1 MHFGVKNRPPQHQFP
16 HHVRGVCCAPGRANL
31 MAFPSFDHNESLQM
45 SVEATCSF
53 QITSW
58 DEKTYLDIG
67 GGAKLSHAKVTQSYS
82 GAIEGTSSI
91 EYLMSYTTQ
100 GTANFVGL
108 ERITGTVAGKSGT
121 VVLQHV
127 GGFSEGKARSSWS
140 VVVGS
145 GTEDL
150 ASLQAKGSYV
160 AGHGE
165 PAQVSFQYAF
175 APTM

>member
-1 MHFGVKNRPPQHQFP
+1 
-16 HHVRGVCCAPGRANL
+16 
-31 MAFPSFDHNESLQM
+31 M
-45 SVEATCSF
+45 SVEAKCSF

-58 DEKTYLDIG
+58 EEKTYQEIG
-67 GGAKLSHAKVTQSYS
+67 GGAKLSNAKVTQSYT

-100 GTANFVGL
+100 GTAIFVGL
-108 ERITGTVAGKSGT
+108 ERVSGTVAGKTGT
-121 VVLQHV
+121 FVLQHV

-145 GTEDL
+145 GTEGL
-150 ASLQAKGSYV
+150 ASLQGEGSYV

-165 PAQVSFQYAF
+165 PAQASFKYSF
-175 APTM
+175 APNA

>member
-1 MHFGVKNRPPQHQFP
+1 
-16 HHVRGVCCAPGRANL
+16 
-31 MAFPSFDHNESLQM
+31 M
-45 SVEATCSF
+45 SVETKCSF

-58 DEKTYLDIG
+58 DEKTYQEIG
-67 GGAKLSHAKVTQSYS
+67 GGAKLSNAKVTQSYA

-108 ERITGTVAGKSGT
+108 ERISGTVAGKAGT
-121 VVLQHV
+121 FVLQHV
-127 GGFSEGKARSSWS
+127 GKFSEGKARSSWS
-140 VVVGS
+140 IVPGS

-150 ASLQAKGSYV
+150 ASLRGEGSYV

-165 PAQVSFQYAF
+165 PAQVSFTYSFTPNA
-175 APTM
+175 